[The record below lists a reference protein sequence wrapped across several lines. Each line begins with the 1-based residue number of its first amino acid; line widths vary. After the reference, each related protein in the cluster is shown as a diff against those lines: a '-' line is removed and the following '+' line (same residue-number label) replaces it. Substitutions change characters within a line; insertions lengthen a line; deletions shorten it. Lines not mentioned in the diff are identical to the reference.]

1 YDFGPKKVLH
11 EIYIFY
17 IWVKMTPKNL
27 QMWKTL
33 LHLSEMWIKCGK
45 HETGKIPLR
54 FSDPFPNTPAAIDV
68 FFNSP
73 AKKSPA
79 AKIFFA
85 AVGTK
90 PKIPAKDLSLPKK
103 NPAAALPRRRRV

>member
-1 YDFGPKKVLH
+1 
-11 EIYIFY
+11 
-17 IWVKMTPKNL
+17 MTPKNL

-54 FSDPFPNTPAAIDV
+54 FFDPFPNTPAAIDV

-79 AKIFFA
+79 AKFFLPPSA
-85 AVGTK
+85 QNRKILQKKGTVTTK
-90 PKIPAKDLSLPKK
+90 KVVK
-103 NPAAALPRRRRV
+103 NP